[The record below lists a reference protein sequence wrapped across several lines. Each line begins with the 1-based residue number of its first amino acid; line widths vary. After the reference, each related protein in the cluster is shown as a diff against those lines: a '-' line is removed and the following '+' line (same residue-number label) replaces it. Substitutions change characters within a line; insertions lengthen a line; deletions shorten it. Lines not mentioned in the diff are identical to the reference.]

1 MSERYVKEI
10 NDLREWFKQRL
21 PALGKI
27 KLTEAQ
33 WEAGTDSLEDA
44 ELPYHR
50 DLVRYAFI
58 ERLTMRKYDLS
69 YNQICV
75 AFFGAAE
82 ECSLLEIVSNGK
94 QANLPC
100 NQTLRSDDER

>member
-1 MSERYVKEI
+1 MGERYAKEV
-10 NDLREWFKQRL
+10 NDLREWLKQRL

-33 WEAGTDSLEDA
+33 WKAGTDSLEDA

-50 DLVRYAFI
+50 DLVRGAFI
-58 ERLTMRKYDLS
+58 EWLTMRKYELS
-69 YNQICV
+69 YSQMCC

-82 ECSLLEIVSNGK
+82 ECGVFESVNDEGEL
-94 QANLPC
+94 NLPLQS
-100 NQTLRSDDER
+100 NTEE